1 MSKYANDGN
10 KAGRQQ
16 MDGKKGKRRMFTAF
30 GYVLMIVFLLT
41 VLPVVLPAIFGYH
54 THTVGTDATGNIS
67 NHGSVVYLKAVDK
80 DSYTEGNIVAV
91 HESDSSRDVDVY
103 YVDGNDSTAQTI
115 TLRDGDTAAYD
126 KIAGK
131 VVAKTPLIGYLSQ
144 LCFSVAGIVV
154 TVLIFAAGL
163 GMMMYANKIGKEIN
177 DDHYGQKRIISD

>member
-1 MSKYANDGN
+1 MSVSHDEEKNQKLA
-10 KAGRQQ
+10 
-16 MDGKKGKRRMFTAF
+16 RMKELIRTLNEA
-30 GYVLMIVFLLT
+30 
-41 VLPVVLPAIFGYH
+41 A
-54 THTVGTDATGNIS
+54 
-67 NHGSVVYLKAVDK
+67 
-80 DSYTEGNIVAV
+80 
-91 HESDSSRDVDVY
+91 RVY